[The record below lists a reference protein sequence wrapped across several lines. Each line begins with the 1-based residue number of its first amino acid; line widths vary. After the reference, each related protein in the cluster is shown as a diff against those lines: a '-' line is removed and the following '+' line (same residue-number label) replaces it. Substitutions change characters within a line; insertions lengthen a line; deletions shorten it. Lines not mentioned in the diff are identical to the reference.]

1 MRADLQQHEP
11 SAARAY
17 SGIKQAIVSLEFEP
31 GAKLSESMLAQ
42 RLEVSRTPVREAL
55 IRLASEGLVDIIP
68 QHGTVVSAIR
78 RDILS
83 DAIFAREA
91 LETEIVREA
100 CRKRTTADIRAL
112 RTSLRKQAAAAK
124 SGNYELLYELD
135 DEMHHKFACIARRPN
150 VWQLVSDVKVHMDRA
165 RRFTFTDMQVP
176 RIVEQHT
183 RIVDAIEE
191 GQAEAASA
199 VIREHLR
206 YIIANF
212 DVFFLSSNPP
222 LRPGAKVR
230 TG

>member
-17 SGIKQAIVSLEFEP
+17 TGIKRAIVSLEYEP

-42 RLEVSRTPVREAL
+42 RFAVSRTPVREAL

-68 QHGTVVSAIR
+68 QHGTVVSPIR
-78 RDILS
+78 RDVLS
-83 DAIFAREA
+83 DAVFAREA

-100 CRKRTTADIRAL
+100 CRKRTPADVRAL

-124 SGNYELLYELD
+124 SGDYNLLYDLD
-135 DEMHHKFACIARRPN
+135 DEMHHTFARIARRPN

-165 RRFTFTDMQVP
+165 RRFTFVDTQVP

-191 GQAEAASA
+191 GQPEAASA

-206 YIIANF
+206 FIIANF
-212 DVFFLSSNPP
+212 DVFY
-222 LRPGAKVR
+222 RPSTPSPEKTGKAKSR
-230 TG
+230 